1 MKMFQWITLLGT
13 VAFATLT
20 FLPSAARAQS
30 QSAPPTQTTEPA
42 APVTWATAQLIT
54 STVHDA
60 WVLSVRDEKT
70 FASMVSELIPLSL
83 TNRGITLPD
92 DAGVGQRL
100 GQLIKQYAKADT
112 DQLLYVVVDRAVRKT
127 AASAVTTT
135 PAKP

>member
-1 MKMFQWITLLGT
+1 MKMFKQITIVGT
-13 VAFATLT
+13 VAFATLM

-30 QSAPPTQTTEPA
+30 QSAAPTEATQPA
-42 APVTWATAQLIT
+42 EPVTWTTAQLIT

-60 WVLSVRDEKT
+60 WVLSQRDEKT
-70 FASMVSELIPLSL
+70 FAAMVNELISLSE

-92 DAGVGQRL
+92 DAAVGQHI

-112 DQLLYVVVDRAVRKT
+112 DQLLYVVVDRAVRKA